1 MGGGLLQTFIYCGN
15 SLAGFYAWEKTMRER
30 LMSWD
35 VYLAGKMRL
44 PPGYEL
50 EYGAD
55 VLLLRRAEGST
66 VAAFSAR
73 GGTPSEVAWIAEEDY
88 RANGRSSA

>member
-1 MGGGLLQTFIYCGN
+1 
-15 SLAGFYAWEKTMRER
+15 MRKR
-30 LMSWD
+30 LTSWD
-35 VYLAGKMRL
+35 AYLAGKIRL

-50 EYGAD
+50 ECGAD
-55 VLLLRRAEGST
+55 VLLLRREDGST

-73 GGTPSEVAWIAEEDY
+73 GGAPSEVARIAKEDY